1 MDLNI
6 AKPLTLKCGL
16 VLPNRLVKAAMAEHL
31 SEKGCLPSQ
40 TLNAVYESWTDGGW
54 GMVLTG
60 NVQVDGNYLGA
71 NGDIALDTSI
81 EPELLSSWKRWA
93 QASHISKAPVVMQI
107 NHPGRQSPIGAGKR
121 SLCAKNIA
129 PSPIPLNLGSGMI
142 AKSAVSLMFGTPKEM
157 EQQDI
162 DTVVQQFAIAARLAA
177 ESGFSGVEIHAAHGY
192 LLSTF
197 LTAETN
203 KRTDQYGGSPRNR
216 ARIIVDIVHAIRNT
230 VPPSFCVG
238 VKLNSADHQSSQE
251 LSASIEQIDAIA
263 AAGIDF
269 LEVSGGTYED
279 PKMME
284 TTAPPNPSSRTAARE
299 AFFLDFA
306 HAIRAHVPALP
317 LLVTGG
323 FRSRLGMEAALTSS
337 ACDLVGVGRPAVLAP
352 ALPKQIIFNEH
363 VPDEEAR
370 LVDKKVEAPFLAK
383 LSGVKAVG
391 SGATSAWYST
401 QIRLI
406 PGLA

>member
-1 MDLNI
+1 MR
-6 AKPLTLKCGL
+6 ARSAQSAC
-16 VLPNRLVKAAMAEHL
+16 
-31 SEKGCLPSQ
+31 Q
-40 TLNAVYESWTDGGW
+40 
-54 GMVLTG
+54 G

-157 EQQDI
+157 DQQDI

-216 ARIIVDIVHAIRNT
+216 ARIIVDIVHAIHNT

-284 TTAPPNPSSRTAARE
+284 TTAPPKPSSRTAARE

-352 ALPKQIIFNEH
+352 ALPKQVIFNER